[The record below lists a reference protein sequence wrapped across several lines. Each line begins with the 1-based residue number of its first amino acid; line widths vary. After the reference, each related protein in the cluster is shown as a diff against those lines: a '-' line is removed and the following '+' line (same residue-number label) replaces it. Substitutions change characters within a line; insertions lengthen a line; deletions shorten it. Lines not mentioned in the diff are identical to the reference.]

1 MLHESA
7 INSLHQK
14 RMELITKREQY
25 LSEINSEISDLEN
38 SIETLSGKKVWETEP
53 QDLYDDENP
62 NYLKPSYEE

>member
-1 MLHESA
+1 
-7 INSLHQK
+7 
-14 RMELITKREQY
+14 MELITKREQY